1 MRTASKLLILL
12 CLMSKEAKGS
22 LQYSSLE
29 EAIHALRTTM
39 LDSEDCSHSE
49 KLLNLKEVLN
59 SEEFSYYE
67 KSNSEEL
74 SNSKEFSYYE
84 KSNSEGSS
92 NSEEFL
98 YYEKSNSDE
107 ASNLSEE
114 VYQDIQTSRGKN
126 ASSGDTYRAGF
137 GPSNRKEIVKA
148 TSNVPLVHIRVSIKT
163 RFKILSH
170 SITVT

>member
-39 LDSEDCSHSE
+39 LDSEDFSHSE

-114 VYQDIQTSRGKN
+114 VYQDIQTSRRKN
-126 ASSGDTYRAGF
+126 ALSGDTYRAGF